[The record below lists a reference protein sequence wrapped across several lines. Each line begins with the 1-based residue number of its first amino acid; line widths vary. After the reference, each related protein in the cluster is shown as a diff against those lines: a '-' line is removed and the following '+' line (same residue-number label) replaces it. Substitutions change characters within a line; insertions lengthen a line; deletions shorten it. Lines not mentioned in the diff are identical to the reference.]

1 MSSLKKVLIADDEP
15 NILLSLEF
23 LMRKKGFEVFI
34 ARNGSEAMEIIKK
47 NNLDVAILDI
57 MMPDIDGY
65 QICSFI
71 KETPEYAL
79 CKVLF
84 LSAKSKETDIE
95 KGLAI
100 GADAYVTK
108 PFSTRDLMQKVL
120 ELCQ

>member
-1 MSSLKKVLIADDEP
+1 MNSLKKILIADDEP

-23 LMRKKGFEVFI
+23 LMRKKGFDVFI
-34 ARNGSEAMEIIKK
+34 ARNGSEAIDIIKK
-47 NNLDVAILDI
+47 QSLDVAVLDI

-65 QICSFI
+65 QICTFI
-71 KETPEYAL
+71 KQTPEYAN

-84 LSAKSKETDIE
+84 LSAKSKDSDIE

-100 GADAYVTK
+100 GADAYITK